1 MVPLSY
7 QREDPEKQSVGPGSP
22 TVLRSSMPTSSR
34 THSPGKVPHGLF
46 PAGCRLRHHTTSS
59 PAPSGHQSVPLAALL
74 PKVQAR
80 TRVCGFIHSFSA
92 EQRALDGSGCG
103 SWSDVL
109 GLEPSSS
116 QHPLPSPPAR
126 QHLASDCVRP
136 TWLPGPF
143 PLRPRPAARA
153 LRRAGGGGFHAEHR
167 PPAHPQHRVP
177 VSCPQGDLVMPL
189 AKQGDSGL
197 DGQPGVGS
205 VSLEDSR
212 AKGEP
217 KDRAPGPPEE
227 ELAGRLGLVPWGTG
241 TGSQG

>member
-1 MVPLSY
+1 MCL
-7 QREDPEKQSVGPGSP
+7 G
-22 TVLRSSMPTSSR
+22 
-34 THSPGKVPHGLF
+34 
-46 PAGCRLRHHTTSS
+46 SS
-59 PAPSGHQSVPLAALL
+59 PAPASTLSP
-74 PKVQAR
+74 P
-80 TRVCGFIHSFSA
+80 
-92 EQRALDGSGCG
+92 
-103 SWSDVL
+103 
-109 GLEPSSS
+109 
-116 QHPLPSPPAR
+116 PPAR

-153 LRRAGGGGFHAEHR
+153 LRRAGGGGFHAEHC

-217 KDRAPGPPEE
+217 KDRAPGPPKE

-241 TGSQG
+241 KGSQGKPCHPALVSTGHESEAAATLRHRAASIQPHRPPLSYHPGPAPRQPPEGEAAAVTGHGWGWAALLHL